1 MLLSDYFQPLNPTT
15 LILFFVLL
23 ISFDLWGTFVKSI
36 LIKRQS
42 QDGRIINWLIGL
54 GFFSFFW
61 FLSRFF
67 LPPNQLLVASSIVVL
82 DLITLPYYLKSRELG
97 KFIAACWQFRYPFL
111 MIVPF
116 LPAVFVKA
124 SLPPYYSD
132 EMAYHFISPSQL
144 LHISTWHFDGDFYP
158 NLPQVF
164 DLFFVLI
171 FSLTKTYSVVR
182 LFIFTSLITSFLFT
196 FSFLKKHF
204 GRLPAYFFVFSFFS
218 LPQAI
223 VHLATVGFVDV
234 PTFSLML
241 VGLIL
246 LIEFFINSQT
256 DSLLLSSIF
265 WGMSLGTKYTA
276 LSAFASIL
284 PITVCLAIYKLKLRS
299 LLLPPLLLLIFGGYW
314 YVKNLLVYGN
324 PLYPMF
330 GGASIP
336 FSGSWTTQ
344 IDLVNI
350 KKILGELFPQ
360 NTLLQL
366 FVIISP
372 IYMFFNNSKR
382 TRYVSILIF
391 TSVILELIA
400 LKKFSGFYARYHQHL
415 QLWSLLLLSIQL
427 SNQYK
432 KRWLKI
438 TSNLAYSALF
448 VSLVFSYHQ
457 SIRIT
462 YLPSSLSAQE
472 INYSTGRINIYDWI
486 SAELPRVSDI
496 IRWCENP
503 PGGEV
508 LIRLIDPDMI
518 WYEKEGFM
526 RSFLTKCYLE
536 KGIPL
541 EGTPLID
548 LLSVAV
554 DKKIKFITPSINQCL
569 PDIQVGPKRI
579 IKDDLDERTIYL
591 RHISNRFLCHSQ
603 EIIPHLYYF
612 SYENLNP

>member
-1 MLLSDYFQPLNPTT
+1 MLLSDYFQPLNLTT

-97 KFIAACWQFRYPFL
+97 KFIATCWQFRYPFL

-164 DLFFVLI
+164 NLFFVLI

-204 GRLPAYFFVFSFFS
+204 GRLPAYLFVFSFFS

-284 PITVCLAIYKLKLRS
+284 PITVCPAIYKLKLRS
-299 LLLPPLLLLIFGGYW
+299 LLLPLLLLLIFGGYW
-314 YVKNLLVYGN
+314 YIKNLLVYGN

-336 FSGSWTTQ
+336 FSGSWTTP

-360 NTLLQL
+360 NILLQL
-366 FVIISP
+366 FVLISP
-372 IYMFFNNSKR
+372 IFVFFNKTKKTKSASLFLV
-382 TRYVSILIF
+382 TAIA
-391 TSVILELIA
+391 LELTI

-415 QLWSLLLLSIQL
+415 QIWLLLLLAIQL
-427 SNQYK
+427 TNRYRY
-432 KRWLKI
+432 RWL
-438 TSNLAYSALF
+438 TLVANSAIG
-448 VSLVFSYHQ
+448 VLVLTLVISYLHTV
-457 SIRIT
+457 RLT
-462 YLPSSLSAQE
+462 YQPDSLSSQE
-472 INYSTGRINIYDWI
+472 VNYATGKLDIYGWI
-486 SAELPRVSDI
+486 RAELPRVYDI

-508 LIRLIDPDMI
+508 TIHFIDPDMI
-518 WYEKEGFM
+518 WYEKDGFM
-526 RSFLTKCYLE
+526 RSFLTNCYLA
-536 KGIPL
+536 KDIPM
-541 EGTPLID
+541 EGTPIND
-548 LLSVAV
+548 LLSQAAQN
-554 DKKIKFITPSINQCL
+554 KLKFITPSVNQCI
-569 PDIQVGPKRI
+569 PDDQVKPRRPF
-579 IKDDLDERTIYL
+579 KDDLDQRTVYL
-591 RHISNRFLCHSQ
+591 RRLSNTLLCHSQ

-612 SYENLNP
+612 NDENLNP